1 MKIKMAITNEQTKVL
16 FESVRHFYRD
26 YGGIEEIEDQEIREL
41 YEFLEQENKRIREEE
56 QIKEW
61 TTEGA
66 CCPYDPDDDL
76 PF

>member
-1 MKIKMAITNEQTKVL
+1 MSKIQMQVTKEQMKAL
-16 FESVRHFYRD
+16 FEAFNHYYGNDWIDEED
-26 YGGIEEIEDQEIREL
+26 YEIREL
-41 YEFLEQENKRIREEE
+41 YKYLKRERDRIREEE

-66 CCPYDPDDDL
+66 CCHYDPDGEL